1 MTGITDEMVKDCR
14 SVKEVVPEFVDWVGD
29 LPLLGHN
36 LPFDYRFMVCVC
48 KSLGIDFTLGGTRR
62 GIDTLSLCRNLY
74 SFVSNKLGD
83 VVSQMHIQLNGAQ
96 YHRATF
102 DANATKEVYEVIVR
116 DYGSMTR
123 VNTPILLKNK
133 NEKTAEVGEC
143 ESLSFS

>member
-1 MTGITDEMVKDCR
+1 
-14 SVKEVVPEFVDWVGD
+14 
-29 LPLLGHN
+29 
-36 LPFDYRFMVCVC
+36 
-48 KSLGIDFTLGGTRR
+48 
-62 GIDTLSLCRNLY
+62 
-74 SFVSNKLGD
+74 
-83 VVSQMHIQLNGAQ
+83 MHIQLNGAQ